1 MHREMS
7 YYLNVL
13 IGVRYNCSNFCW
25 NGFEYI
31 STELKY
37 FSKRLM
43 RPREILLFF
52 SPYYYRHSAAISY
65 VNNDTAHKAYVGD
78 TREQLYGSY
87 SCVIDMPLWN
97 CQASLW
103 AVSRKPPS
111 GGRLAAS
118 GQVNMHMMCLCTEEN
133 LTTYDFHIIVKIQCG
148 TVWDKSI
155 PAPVIYV
162 SLRRRR

>member
-1 MHREMS
+1 MHRQMS

-31 STELKY
+31 STELKH
-37 FSKRLM
+37 FSKDWWDLAKSCYFFA
-43 RPREILLFF
+43 ILLSSF
-52 SPYYYRHSAAISY
+52 SSKISI
-65 VNNDTAHKAYVGD
+65 VNNDTAHKHMLAIL
-78 TREQLYGSY
+78 ENN
-87 SCVIDMPLWN
+87 CVEVIHVSSICHYETGKRDESTP
-97 CQASLW
+97 ASFW

-148 TVWDKSI
+148 TV
-155 PAPVIYV
+155 
-162 SLRRRR
+162 